1 MGLRDSEGGRKLVF
15 LGQPSFLHCS
25 ELNELSRRSGPQA
38 SSALSAK
45 NRAMTTC

>member
-25 ELNELSRRSGPQA
+25 ELSRRSGPQA

-45 NRAMTTC
+45 NRAMTTY